1 MELSP
6 YLSSVRGRTTPVGRA
21 VSARRRLPFEEEEE
35 VHSPIFTS
43 AFKVPR
49 MAEGQGPSG
58 SSVGSRQFAAL
69 HRREQSTPKELPR
82 RGSTPDNQ

>member
-6 YLSSVRGRTTPVGRA
+6 YLSRVRGHTTPVARA
-21 VSARRRLPFEEEEE
+21 VSVRRRLPFEDEEAL
-35 VHSPIFTS
+35 SLIFTS

-58 SSVGSRQFAAL
+58 RSAV
-69 HRREQSTPKELPR
+69 
-82 RGSTPDNQ
+82 